1 MGELVNSRGQELNT
15 LYTTYPV
22 RNGLVAWVDPSN
34 IPSIEAGKLKFSINL
49 DAMTYDLILA

>member
-15 LYTTYPV
+15 VYTTYPV

-34 IPSIEAGKLKFSINL
+34 IPNIEAGRLKFSVDL
-49 DAMTYDLILA
+49 DNMTYDLISA

>member
-22 RNGLVAWVDPSN
+22 RNGLAAWVDPSA
-34 IPSIEAGKLKFSINL
+34 IPSIKAGKLKFSIDL
-49 DAMTYDLILA
+49 DTMTYDLIPA

>member
-22 RNGLVAWVDPSN
+22 HNGLVAWVDPSV
-34 IPSIEAGKLKFSINL
+34 IPNVETGRLKFSVDL
-49 DAMTYDLILA
+49 DNMTYDLISV